1 MDGEKFFDHLSAI
14 VGANNARLYSKRFGP
29 LNDKQYGEILNF
41 EALAFYVYTTSLNWH
56 NLINDQLWSDAPTL
70 DVCAFRDVLN
80 NALLKLPVHRTNG
93 GIVYRGYHASD
104 LRSFLE
110 RYEPGST
117 VHFPGF
123 TSAAFKEEHAFGG
136 NVLFIIRALTARAV
150 WFLSAN
156 FHECEVL
163 IPAGRD
169 FAVMST
175 IHQGNRAVISL
186 EEIG

>member
-1 MDGEKFFDHLSAI
+1 MDGEKFFGHLIKI
-14 VGANNARLYSKRFGP
+14 VGEDNATLYSKRFGP
-29 LNDKQYGEILNF
+29 LNEKQHGEIVNF

-56 NLINDQLWSDAPTL
+56 DLINEQLWSGAPSPE
-70 DVCAFRDVLN
+70 VCVFRDVLSH
-80 NALLKLPVHRTNG
+80 ALQKLTIHKSNSGV
-93 GIVYRGYHASD
+93 VYRGYNVPH
-104 LRSFLE
+104 LQSFLR

-163 IPAGRD
+163 IPAGRN
-169 FAVMST
+169 FAVTST

-186 EEIG
+186 EELT